1 MVLRSCAPARS
12 GVTLLRGLLFSTAVF
27 SAGAAQAAEP
37 DRPQVEEIVVTAL
50 KRETLLE
57 QTPIAITAMPGKLLE
72 ELGSFEF
79 NDYFR
84 RVPGLTTVDS
94 GSGRK

>member
-1 MVLRSCAPARS
+1 MVMSCARARP
-12 GVTLLRGLLFSTAVF
+12 GVTLLRAVLFSTTVLG
-27 SAGAAQAAEP
+27 AGTALAAEG

-57 QTPIAITAMPGKLLE
+57 QTPIAITAVPGTLLE
-72 ELGSFEF
+72 DLGAFEF

-84 RVPGLTTVDS
+84 RVPGLASVD
-94 GSGRK
+94 